1 MNGTALYRALVEA
14 GASEERAREAAESV
28 VYAREGATRTDIA
41 DVVTKVAEVKSE
53 VADVRAEVAGVRIE
67 LAEVKSEVADVRTE
81 VAEVRTEVA
90 DVRIELAHVKT
101 ELSDR
106 IAALEV
112 SMERGFRSMTLRLVG
127 VFFAL
132 QALML
137 AALRFTF
144 PA

>member
-14 GASEERAREAAESV
+14 GASEERAKEAAESV
-28 VYAREGATRTDIA
+28 VHAPQGATKADIA
-41 DVVTKVAEVKSE
+41 DVRT
-53 VADVRAEVAGVRIE
+53 
-67 LAEVKSEVADVRTE
+67 EVADVRTE
-81 VAEVRTEVA
+81 VARVRV
-90 DVRIELAHVKT
+90 ELARVKT

-106 IAALEV
+106 IAALETT
-112 SMERGFRSMTLRLVG
+112 MERSFRAMTFRLIG

-137 AALRFTF
+137 AALRFTG

>member
-14 GASEERAREAAESV
+14 GASEERAKEAAESV
-28 VYAREGATRTDIA
+28 VHAPQGATKADIA
-41 DVVTKVAEVKSE
+41 DVRTEVADVKTE
-53 VADVRAEVAGVRIE
+53 VADVR
-67 LAEVKSEVADVRTE
+67 SEVADVRTE
-81 VAEVRTEVA
+81 VAGVRV
-90 DVRIELAHVKT
+90 ELARVKT

-106 IAALEV
+106 IAALEAT
-112 SMERGFRSMTLRLVG
+112 MERSFRAMTFRLIG

-137 AALRFTF
+137 AALRFTG

>member
-14 GASEERAREAAESV
+14 GASGERAKEAAESV
-28 VYAREGATRTDIA
+28 VHAPQGATKADIA
-41 DVVTKVAEVKSE
+41 DVRTEVADVKTE
-53 VADVRAEVAGVRIE
+53 VADVR
-67 LAEVKSEVADVRTE
+67 SEVADVRTE
-81 VAEVRTEVA
+81 VAGVRV
-90 DVRIELAHVKT
+90 ELARVKT

-106 IAALEV
+106 IAALETT
-112 SMERGFRSMTLRLVG
+112 MERSFRAMTFRLIG

-137 AALRFTF
+137 AALRFTG

>member
-14 GASEERAREAAESV
+14 GASEERAKQAAESV
-28 VYAREGATRTDIA
+28 VYAGEGATRTDIA
-41 DVVTKVAEVKSE
+41 NVVTKVAEVRS
-53 VADVRAEVAGVRIE
+53 
-67 LAEVKSEVADVRTE
+67 E

-90 DVRIELAHVKT
+90 EVRIEVAHVKT

>member
-14 GASEERAREAAESV
+14 GTSEERAKEAAESV
-28 VYAREGATRTDIA
+28 VYAREGATKTDIA
-41 DVVTKVAEVKSE
+41 EVKT
-53 VADVRAEVAGVRIE
+53 DIAGVRIE
-67 LAEVKSEVADVRTE
+67 LAQ
-81 VAEVRTEVA
+81 
-90 DVRIELAHVKT
+90 VKT

-106 IAALEV
+106 IAALEA
-112 SMERGFRSMTLRLVG
+112 SMERNFRTMTFRLIG

-137 AALRFTF
+137 AALRFTG

>member
-14 GASEERAREAAESV
+14 GASEERAKQAAESV

-41 DVVTKVAEVKSE
+41 DVVTKVA
-53 VADVRAEVAGVRIE
+53 D
-67 LAEVKSEVADVRTE
+67 VKSEVADVRTE
-81 VAEVRTEVA
+81 VAGVKSEVADVRTEVA
-90 DVRIELAHVKT
+90 GVRIELAHAKT

>member
-14 GASEERAREAAESV
+14 GTSEERAKEAAESV
-28 VYAREGATRTDIA
+28 VYAREGATKTDIA
-41 DVVTKVAEVKSE
+41 EVKTDIAG
-53 VADVRAEVAGVRIE
+53 VKTDIAGVRIE
-67 LAEVKSEVADVRTE
+67 LAQ
-81 VAEVRTEVA
+81 
-90 DVRIELAHVKT
+90 VKT

-106 IAALEV
+106 IAALEA
-112 SMERGFRSMTLRLVG
+112 SMERNFRTMTFRLIG

-137 AALRFTF
+137 AALRFTG

>member
-28 VYAREGATRTDIA
+28 VYAEEGATKTDIA
-41 DVVTKVAEVKSE
+41 DVVMKVAEVKTE
-53 VADVRAEVAGVRIE
+53 V
-67 LAEVKSEVADVRTE
+67 AEVKAEVADVRTE
-81 VAEVRTEVA
+81 VAG
-90 DVRIELAHVKT
+90 VRIELAHVKT